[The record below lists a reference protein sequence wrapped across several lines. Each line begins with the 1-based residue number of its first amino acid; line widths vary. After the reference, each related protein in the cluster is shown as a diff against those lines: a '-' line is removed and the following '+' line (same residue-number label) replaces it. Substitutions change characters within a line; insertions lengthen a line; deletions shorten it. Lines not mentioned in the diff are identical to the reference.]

1 MASIRRAFTDE
12 FKAEAVRLVTVEG
25 HSARQVAR
33 DLGIHESLLRRWQ
46 RKLEARQARAA
57 GVKPSATVAA
67 SIIVEQEEI
76 RKLKRENERLR
87 MERDG
92 LKKPLPSSRRH
103 RSDVPVHSRPS
114 RTLSGAADVPGSGSL
129 AQRLLRLAAAAGEP
143 AGGRGSCSDRE
154 DPGDES
160 RRTYGSP
167 RVHASLALA
176 VAEPQLPPKGRPQ
189 ATGSAANGWPD

>member
-1 MASIRRAFTDE
+1 MVSIRRAFTDE

-76 RKLKRENERLR
+76 RKLRTCSQTGRA
-87 MERDG
+87 
-92 LKKPLPSSRRH
+92 SR
-103 RSDVPVHSRPS
+103 
-114 RTLSGAADVPGSGSL
+114 
-129 AQRLLRLAAAAGEP
+129 
-143 AGGRGSCSDRE
+143 C
-154 DPGDES
+154 
-160 RRTYGSP
+160 
-167 RVHASLALA
+167 
-176 VAEPQLPPKGRPQ
+176 
-189 ATGSAANGWPD
+189 